1 MTAVFFCA
9 YFFVDSF
16 MIGKVHTVI
25 FFLLCGVFI
34 NFYDC
39 LAQGPQL
46 GLTFYDL
53 QTRGSMPRNIYVEG
67 NKMYT
72 TWIGNGLDTNFAS
85 VGTFFVEYNLDNNSI
100 TYKSPA
106 RVEPHASRYSVFVK
120 LDNGNLVMLSDSSSV
135 LTKKKDSVNWGEYRK
150 ENLFRNGSYPRA
162 GSGGQSIYAVYL
174 ANEDYID
181 TLSGFKRPL
190 LFTKSQNGGLSFDTL
205 RSDFASSAG
214 YDTSKHLGNIKPDQ
228 YSMDVNGD
236 NIAILICTETEDV
249 LLLHSTDGGNSW
261 TKEIIQSFPIK
272 KYKGG
277 ITDIDNDGNAD
288 TVIASTGQGSV
299 IIDNAG
305 IVHVAWCEV
314 PYVADSLRSHFLSLE
329 LSDYINYWN
338 NRDKDILQVP
348 VLVDWNQD
356 GLFQTGGNFTGNGT
370 VRYGNAGYSLHPQ
383 LAIDFNNSI
392 FLVYAAVA
400 EGDTND
406 AGVDFRNIYARGSY
420 DGVNWSSIYNIT
432 NSVSEEN
439 VFPMVAR
446 RFQGD
451 NYGGFEFAIVYLAD
465 FDPGLAVDN
474 KTGHGSSEIR
484 IKRNT
489 KTSVVSNKKNQAEFS
504 IYPNPNNGTFSI
516 IIDKAELNN
525 GSFTLT
531 ISDVLGNCMLEQEY
545 EVQSHNLG
553 FPIDL
558 PSLASGIYLATLQ
571 TKIGIGTKR
580 FILE

>member
-1 MTAVFFCA
+1 ML
-9 YFFVDSF
+9 
-16 MIGKVHTVI
+16 GKVHTVI

-162 GSGGQSIYAVYL
+162 GAGGQSIYAVYL

-181 TLSGFKRPL
+181 TLAGFKRPL

-261 TKEIIQSFPIK
+261 TKELIKAFPINR
-272 KYKGG
+272 YKGG

-305 IVHVAWCEV
+305 TVHVAWCEV
-314 PYVADSLRSHFLSLE
+314 PYVADSLRAHFLSPQ

-338 NRDKDILQVP
+338 NRDQDILQLQ
-348 VLVDWNQD
+348 VLVDWNRD
-356 GLFQTGGNFTGNGT
+356 GQFQTGANFTGNGT

-383 LAIDFNNSI
+383 LAIDVNNSI
-392 FLVYAAVA
+392 LLVYAAVT

-406 AGVDFRNIYARGSY
+406 AGVDFRNIYATASY
-420 DGVNWSSIYNIT
+420 DGVNWTSIFNIT
-432 NSVSEEN
+432 NSLSEEN
-439 VFPMVAR
+439 VFPSLAR
-446 RFQGD
+446 RFQGHH
-451 NYGGFEFAIVYLAD
+451 YGGFEFAMAYLAD

-531 ISDVLGNCMLEQEY
+531 ISDILGNCLLEQEY

-580 FILE
+580 FIIE